1 MAGNRNSGRRRK
13 SAAQRHLH
21 GSVTREHHR
30 ARPEPVYTVEAPD
43 PPASL
48 SGDAKK
54 EWDRITPM
62 LVEKRLI
69 ARVDLAVLAGYCT
82 LFGMVE
88 QGRREIQSPDFR
100 TTYMKITVDGNGD
113 EHEEPREHPALKS
126 LRANM
131 QLLRPYL
138 TELGL
143 TPATRAKVSP
153 LEEAPEPPA
162 KHLGQSIGS
171 SFDALTSRMS
181 GRGKVVPFGK
191 DKK

>member
-1 MAGNRNSGRRRK
+1 MPGNRNSGRRRK

-21 GSVTREHHR
+21 GSVTRPHHR
-30 ARPEPVYTVEAPD
+30 EREEPAYSVEAPD

-48 SGDAKK
+48 GGDAKT
-54 EWDRITPM
+54 EWDRLIPI

-100 TTYMKITVDGNGD
+100 TTYMKITVDANGD

-153 LEEAPEPPA
+153 LEAPPETPQRDGPR
-162 KHLGQSIGS
+162 SMGS
-171 SFDALTSRMS
+171 TFDALTSRMS
-181 GRGKVVPFGK
+181 GRGRVVPFGK
-191 DKK
+191 DTK